1 MNVPD
6 HYRDLSVRR
15 VAPPK
20 AAYILAVSGVLG
32 VVTFALVYL
41 TTLSLVTG

>member
-1 MNVPD
+1 MRTPD
-6 HYRDLSVRR
+6 RYFSIRR
-15 VAPPK
+15 IAPPK
-20 AAYILAVSGVLG
+20 ATYILVVSGVLG